1 MVARPVPD
9 RNPKAPLLE
18 NPMSLMELDR
28 NNFDKE
34 TSKGLVVVDFW
45 AEWCAPCKA
54 LTPVLEQIAGDSTL
68 NVRIGKLD
76 VDANRELM
84 MRFNVRSIPT
94 MIFFKDG
101 RPVDQT
107 LGSQTREQ
115 IVTRIRRHV

>member
-1 MVARPVPD
+1 
-9 RNPKAPLLE
+9 
-18 NPMSLMELDR
+18 MSLMELDR